1 MDLRRL
7 DVPRAAAPLAYLA
20 LALLIYFD
28 ALLTYIAVG
37 HLGAY
42 VVVLSFIYRTPSAIW
57 LVAAAKNAGVLYL
70 ALRGSRHPWLD
81 CAALALLLWH
91 AAVVYN
97 GIAGSGSPLNNAC
110 SSSTTG
116 V

>member
-1 MDLRRL
+1 MTFKRL
-7 DVPRAAAPLAYLA
+7 DVPRAAAPLVYLA

-42 VVVLSFIYRTPSAIW
+42 EVVLSFVNQTPSAIW

-70 ALRGSRHPWLD
+70 MLKRRRHPWLD
-81 CAALALLLWH
+81 YAALALLLWH
-91 AAVVYN
+91 VAVIYN
-97 GIAGSGSPLNNAC
+97 GIAQLAV
-110 SSSTTG
+110 G
-116 V
+116 VL

>member
-1 MDLRRL
+1 LTFKRL

-42 VVVLSFIYRTPSAIW
+42 EVVLRFVNQTPSAIW

-70 ALRGSRHPWLD
+70 MLKRRRHPWLD
-81 CAALALLLWH
+81 YAALALLLWH
-91 AAVVYN
+91 VAVIYN
-97 GIAGSGSPLNNAC
+97 GIAQLAV
-110 SSSTTG
+110 G
-116 V
+116 VL

>member
-1 MDLRRL
+1 LGVL
-7 DVPRAAAPLAYLA
+7 RAAAPLAYLA

-37 HLGAY
+37 HSA
-42 VVVLSFIYRTPSAIW
+42 RTRWFEFRQSNPSATW

-70 ALRGSRHPWLD
+70 ALRRRYPWLD
-81 CAALALLLWH
+81 YAALALLLWH

-97 GIAGSGSPLNNAC
+97 GIAQLA
-110 SSSTTG
+110 
-116 V
+116 VVVL